1 MVSFD
6 SSNGNSSD
14 RGDNAN
20 HTNHRS
26 THSNNPDSKKL
37 QVFRQQASAVSQ
49 ALWPSNL
56 HRSQVIGKTVQK
68 RRRVPFSGMHLL
80 WTVQN
85 IPASVPVLLVF
96 TSTIVGGSIV
106 TALLLHLWY
115 VLLLPILLLAFTT
128 LVIVPPL
135 LRKLNHMP
143 KPTRLTKPTK
153 QTIIQSTPRIF
164 KSSPGILVSH
174 HSLETPMPKTP
185 LVRELETFDL
195 SETGVEH
202 FLDVNSG
209 SRVRERR
216 EEYVQRIRP

>member
-6 SSNGNSSD
+6 SSNGNSGD
-14 RGDNAN
+14 RGDNRN
-20 HTNHRS
+20 TNS
-26 THSNNPDSKKL
+26 THSNNSDSKKL
-37 QVFRQQASAVSQ
+37 QVFRQHASAVSQ

-56 HRSQVIGKTVQK
+56 HRSQAIGKTVQK
-68 RRRVPFSGMHLL
+68 HRRVPVSGMHLL
-80 WTVQN
+80 WTMQN
-85 IPASVPVLLVF
+85 VPASVPVLLVI

-115 VLLLPILLLAFTT
+115 ILLLPTLLLALTT

-135 LRKLNHMP
+135 LSKLNHNHMP
-143 KPTRLTKPTK
+143 KQTQPTK
-153 QTIIQSTPRIF
+153 QTVIIQSTPRIF

-209 SRVRERR
+209 SGVRERG
-216 EEYVQRIRP
+216 EEYVQRLHL

>member
-6 SSNGNSSD
+6 SSNGNSGD

-20 HTNHRS
+20 HRS
-26 THSNNPDSKKL
+26 TTSNNRDSKKL
-37 QVFRQQASAVSQ
+37 QVFRQRASAVSQ

-68 RRRVPFSGMHLL
+68 HRRGPFSGMHLL

-85 IPASVPVLLVF
+85 IPASVPVLLVT

-115 VLLLPILLLAFTT
+115 ILLLPTLLLAFTT

-143 KPTRLTKPTK
+143 KPTK
-153 QTIIQSTPRIF
+153 QPIIQSTPRVF

-209 SRVRERR
+209 SGVRERAAEHKER
-216 EEYVQRIRP
+216 MRL

>member
-6 SSNGNSSD
+6 GSNSNSGD
-14 RGDNAN
+14 RGDNRN
-20 HTNHRS
+20 TSS
-26 THSNNPDSKKL
+26 TTCNNPDSKKL

-56 HRSQVIGKTVQK
+56 HRSQAIGKTVKQH
-68 RRRVPFSGMHLL
+68 RRVPFSGMHLL
-80 WTVQN
+80 WSVQN
-85 IPASVPVLLVF
+85 IPASVPVLLVI

-115 VLLLPILLLAFTT
+115 VLLLPTLLLAFTT

-135 LRKLNHMP
+135 LSKLNHNHMP
-143 KPTRLTKPTK
+143 KSAQP
-153 QTIIQSTPRIF
+153 TIIQSTPRIF
-164 KSSPGILVSH
+164 KSSPGILVAH

-209 SRVRERR
+209 SGS
-216 EEYVQRIRP
+216 Y

>member
-6 SSNGNSSD
+6 SGNGNSGN
-14 RGDNAN
+14 RGDNN
-20 HTNHRS
+20 NNKR
-26 THSNNPDSKKL
+26 THSNSQDSKKL

-56 HRSQVIGKTVQK
+56 HRSQAIGKTAQK
-68 RRRVPFSGMHLL
+68 HRRVPFSGMHLL
-80 WTVQN
+80 WTLQN
-85 IPASVPVLLVF
+85 VPASVPVLLVI

-115 VLLLPILLLAFTT
+115 VLLLPTLLLALTT

-135 LRKLNHMP
+135 LNRLNHVSQQM
-143 KPTRLTKPTK
+143 KQANQTK
-153 QTIIQSTPRIF
+153 QAIIIQSTPRIF
-164 KSSPGILVSH
+164 KSSPGILAAH
-174 HSLETPMPKTP
+174 HTPSTPMPKTP

-202 FLDVNSG
+202 FLDINSG
-209 SRVRERR
+209 SGVRERG
-216 EEYVQRIRP
+216 EEQVQRLHL

>member
-6 SSNGNSSD
+6 SSNSNSSD
-14 RGDNAN
+14 RGDDA
-20 HTNHRS
+20 NHRS
-26 THSNNPDSKKL
+26 TTSNKPDSKKL

-68 RRRVPFSGMHLL
+68 HRRVPFSGMHQL

-85 IPASVPVLLVF
+85 IPASVPVLLVI

-115 VLLLPILLLAFTT
+115 VLLLPTLLLAFTT

-135 LRKLNHMP
+135 LRKLNHIP
-143 KPTRLTKPTK
+143 KPTKP
-153 QTIIQSTPRIF
+153 TIIQSTPRVF

-174 HSLETPMPKTP
+174 RSLETPMPKTP

-202 FLDVNSG
+202 FLDANSG
-209 SRVRERR
+209 SGVRERTAEHR
-216 EEYVQRIRP
+216 ERMRL

>member
-6 SSNGNSSD
+6 SSNGTSDD

-20 HTNHRS
+20 HRS
-26 THSNNPDSKKL
+26 TISNNPDSKKL

-68 RRRVPFSGMHLL
+68 HRRVPFSGMHLL
-80 WTVQN
+80 WTEQN
-85 IPASVPVLLVF
+85 IPASVPVLLVI

-115 VLLLPILLLAFTT
+115 VLLLPTLLLAFTT

-143 KPTRLTKPTK
+143 KLTKLTKPTK
-153 QTIIQSTPRIF
+153 QTIIQSTPRSF

-209 SRVRERR
+209 SGVRERK
-216 EEYVQRIRP
+216 EEYVQRIRL